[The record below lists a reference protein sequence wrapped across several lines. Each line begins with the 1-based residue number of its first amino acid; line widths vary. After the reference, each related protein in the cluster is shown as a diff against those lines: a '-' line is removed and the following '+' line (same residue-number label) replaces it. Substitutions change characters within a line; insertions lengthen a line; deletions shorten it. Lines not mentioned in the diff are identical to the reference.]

1 MSRPT
6 IVHSLKMALD
16 NPTIQVVV
24 FNLEHLVN
32 VEIILDFACIVLS
45 FKCNEKFDETCIGP

>member
-32 VEIILDFACIVLS
+32 VEVILDFACIVPLLS
-45 FKCNEKFDETCIGP
+45 AMKILMKLA